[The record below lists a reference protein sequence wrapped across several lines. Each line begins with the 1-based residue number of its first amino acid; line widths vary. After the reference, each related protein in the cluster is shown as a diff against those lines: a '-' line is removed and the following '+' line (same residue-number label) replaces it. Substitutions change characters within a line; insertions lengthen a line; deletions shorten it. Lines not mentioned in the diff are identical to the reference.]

1 MHLASLNQFQK
12 ALSQSSLF
20 YPLGFTKGQ
29 IEDFRTYYQT
39 VLQWNNR
46 LHLTT
51 LTSPTD
57 FATRHILESAF
68 ATLYL
73 QTSIRQIVDIGSG
86 CGIPGIPI
94 AILRPDLVITLVE
107 ASKKKAIF
115 LKEVAWLLELKNL
128 KVSNRRFEAIQKLDS
143 DVCITSRALD
153 DLSQLLPR
161 IIALGLFG
169 RQQLLFGN
177 DELIVRVQLHIP
189 SGWRL
194 ASNSIPLSIN
204 RVLVNVSRETR
215 LGD

>member
-1 MHLASLNQFQK
+1 MKLPLLNQFRET
-12 ALSQSSLF
+12 LSRSHLF
-20 YPLGFTKGQ
+20 YPLGFSQ
-29 IEDFRTYYQT
+29 EQVERFCTYYQT

-51 LTSPTD
+51 LTSPTA
-57 FATRHILESAF
+57 FATRHILESTF
-68 ATLYL
+68 AIPHLL
-73 QTSIRQIVDIGSG
+73 TSIRQIVDIGSG

-94 AILRPDLVITLVE
+94 AILRPDLAITLVE

-115 LKEVAWLLELKNL
+115 LKEAAWLLGLKNL
-128 KVSNRRFEAIQKLDS
+128 KISNRRFEAIQKLDS